1 MSVAP
6 ARGDCTV
13 TSSVDAASRPDEK
26 TARYSLFVITVV
38 VMFTV
43 LDRQVLALMI
53 EPVKADFGISDTQA
67 ALLLGAA
74 FSLTYGIAG
83 LPIAWLADRSSRRN
97 IIAASIA
104 FWSTATM
111 ACGLAQNYAQLLVTR
126 MLIGV
131 GESGYGPASW
141 SLVSDSF
148 PRERVAFAVG
158 VMNIGAQVGTG
169 LALFAGGAALALV
182 AHLPAVALP
191 FGGTMRSWQ
200 WAFVIVGLPGLLWTL
215 AVLTLKEPPR
225 QQIGLANRAA
235 PLGDVARWVSQDARA
250 YLAAIGGNSMKYL
263 LTLGPSV
270 WLPTM
275 IHRRFD
281 WELSTVGLT
290 VGAITMVVAPIA
302 VTCGGKLAEHWARQG
317 RADANMRIMFLG
329 LLLSVPVAI
338 ASPLLPSVWMV
349 LTAFATSLFLS
360 LTGQGP
366 SLASFQLIT
375 PNPMRA
381 RIGAIAQFC
390 SNVLAYLLGPLIIAL
405 FTDYLFDSP
414 DHLHW
419 SMALSTAVLGP
430 IAILCVWQ
438 GLKPYQR
445 AYERALRD
453 FR

>member
-1 MSVAP
+1 M
-6 ARGDCTV
+6 
-13 TSSVDAASRPDEK
+13 
-26 TARYSLFVITVV
+26 
-38 VMFTV
+38 
-43 LDRQVLALMI
+43 
-53 EPVKADFGISDTQA
+53 
-67 ALLLGAA
+67 GAA

-83 LPIAWLADRSSRRN
+83 LPIAWFADRSNRRN
-97 IIAASIA
+97 IIAASLA

-126 MLIGV
+126 MCIGI

-141 SLVSDSF
+141 SLITDSF

-158 VMNIGAQVGTG
+158 VMNIGAQIGTG
-169 LALFAGGAALALV
+169 LALFAGGGALALV
-182 AHLPAVALP
+182 AHLPPVALP
-191 FGGTMRSWQ
+191 FGGTMQSWQ

-225 QQIGLANRAA
+225 QQIGLVKKTA
-235 PLGDVARWVSQDARA
+235 PLGDVARWIWRDGRA

-290 VGAITMVVAPIA
+290 VGAITMVVAPVA
-302 VTCGGKLAEHWARQG
+302 VLSGGKLAEHWARQG

-338 ASPLLPSVWMV
+338 VSPLLPSVWMV

-381 RIGAIAQFC
+381 RIGAIAQFS
-390 SNVLAYLLGPLIIAL
+390 SNVLAYLLGPLDHRLIHGLPFRFAGPAAL
-405 FTDYLFDSP
+405 VDGAQHGRARANRHSLRLARTE
-414 DHLHW
+414 
-419 SMALSTAVLGP
+419 AVSTRLRTRVAQFSRLAP
-430 IAILCVWQ
+430 
-438 GLKPYQR
+438 
-445 AYERALRD
+445 ERE
-453 FR
+453 